1 MGERIVSLRSL
12 AFLSRPVA
20 PLLNSGG
27 KSEVPKRLRNNLPFR
42 PCECEYTSATVWLY
56 QSVPRE
62 RAEEHYIRFD
72 SYRRVMVSERIR
84 FAICWKQAFV

>member
-42 PCECEYTSATVWLY
+42 PCECENTSG
-56 QSVPRE
+56 
-62 RAEEHYIRFD
+62 RFGCTNPSRGKEMKSITSD
-72 SYRRVMVSERIR
+72 SYKRVMVSERIG